1 MKKIIIIGL
10 GNPILSDDSAG
21 IKAAR
26 QLLKHFS
33 GSETVEVKEIYA
45 GGIRLLDALVGYERA
60 VIIDAMMTK
69 ENIPGRIHHL
79 TTDDISTTRNMVS
92 VHDMNLTTAL
102 ALGSLLEM
110 PLPSQIDIWGI
121 EGTDMESFGES
132 LTKEVEQA
140 VSEAVDAI
148 VEKTEG
154 WLECIQSI
162 GS

>member
-21 IKAAR
+21 IRASR

-45 GGIRLLDALVGYERA
+45 GGIRLLDEFVGYDRA
-60 VIIDAMMTK
+60 IIIDAILTK

-140 VSEAVDAI
+140 VSEAVNTI
-148 VEKTEG
+148 IEKTEC